1 MRKFTVRRKPPR
13 SPPPERRRRSPLT
26 IRGSGRTSAGSPQR
40 AQSSRSACCKQ
51 ASMNQASK
59 QLVRTAAAWERG
71 ATRSART
78 FVAPSGGL
86 AIFLSSPSCGGS
98 LAQSTSVEASRREG
112 QKSPATQMSRAERVA
127 GALAQVGAMRP
138 PHGMARAS
146 TFSVAHVDAPR
157 ARVAKLSDPTV
168 HHAPLWHDNE
178 GVQVERVGRVAGLP
192 GEWLARA
199 ERHLAEVR
207 RTESAPVRH
216 VQWLVRA
223 DSHASGVVG
232 RGAVGHH
239 YGERV
244 GDPCIRTTVPR
255 RGACT
260 VCVVR

>member
-1 MRKFTVRRKPPR
+1 MRRKPPR
-13 SPPPERRRRSPLT
+13 SLPPERRRRSPLT

-146 TFSVAHVDAPR
+146 KHLLRRPRRCTAGARRQTQRSNGPSRPPVARQRRR
-157 ARVAKLSDPTV
+157 AGGARGESGRAS
-168 HHAPLWHDNE
+168 
-178 GVQVERVGRVAGLP
+178 RRVAGTR
-192 GEWLARA
+192 GEAPCRGSPDRIGTRAARPMA
-199 ERHLAEVR
+199 GKGGFARVR
-207 RTESAPVRH
+207 S
-216 VQWLVRA
+216 
-223 DSHASGVVG
+223 
-232 RGAVGHH
+232 
-239 YGERV
+239 
-244 GDPCIRTTVPR
+244 R
-255 RGACT
+255 RS
-260 VCVVR
+260 RRRWSPLW